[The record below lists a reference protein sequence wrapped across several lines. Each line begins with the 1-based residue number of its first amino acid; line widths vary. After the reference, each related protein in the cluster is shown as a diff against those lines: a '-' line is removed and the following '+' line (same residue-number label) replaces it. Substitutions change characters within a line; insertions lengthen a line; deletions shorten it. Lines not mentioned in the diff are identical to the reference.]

1 MTEANGGGMS
11 FTSTQST
18 ELVLIVGSLVAILV
32 GIMGRKNKDG
42 NEFKAWLRII
52 SAIMGAVMI
61 LWSILMVLDGTWNIV
76 MLLMNLLLGV
86 GLLLP
91 LMPKL
96 HLGTIIAL
104 VLALVAGGLVSGY
117 GGWAVII
124 VFLLVFLILWFV
136 LRLIFGVGR
145 MAGRVLGSR
154 LALLVLG
161 VLGIIVAAGAMLT

>member
-1 MTEANGGGMS
+1 
-11 FTSTQST
+11 
-18 ELVLIVGSLVAILV
+18 
-32 GIMGRKNKDG
+32 
-42 NEFKAWLRII
+42 
-52 SAIMGAVMI
+52 
-61 LWSILMVLDGTWNIV
+61 MVLDGTWKIV
-76 MLLMNLLLGV
+76 MLLMILLLGV

-91 LMPKL
+91 LLPKL

-117 GGWAVII
+117 GGLAVII
-124 VFLLVFLILWFV
+124 VFLLVFLVLWFV

-161 VLGIIVAAGAMLT
+161 VLGVVVAAGAMLT